1 MPLSKLQSNGDAWAG
16 GVTAVVMAGAGVYG
30 EFGVE
35 AAGGV
40 IGQYESVIDI
50 SSMAMS
56 PL

>member
-1 MPLSKLQSNGDAWAG
+1 MPLSKLQSNGEAWAG
-16 GVTAVVMAGAGVYG
+16 GVPAVVMAGAGVYG